1 MKEFNRLVIKYF
13 LIGMGVGLFNFLLI
27 VGQPY
32 YLDVINSL
40 QIENFNFFYTRIL
53 RYSSNAIVGIFI
65 VFDSFKYAKN
75 KYLISL
81 LGFLMPVF
89 GVCFVLLEK
98 YLNQKIYNHGK

>member
-27 VGQPY
+27 AGQPY
-32 YLDVINSL
+32 YFDAINSL
-40 QIENFNFFYTRIL
+40 QLEDINFFYTHIL

-65 VFDSFKYAKN
+65 VFDAFKYAQN
-75 KYLISL
+75 KYWISL
-81 LGFLMPVF
+81 LGFLIPVF

-98 YLNQKIYNHGK
+98 YLNQKLYNHGK